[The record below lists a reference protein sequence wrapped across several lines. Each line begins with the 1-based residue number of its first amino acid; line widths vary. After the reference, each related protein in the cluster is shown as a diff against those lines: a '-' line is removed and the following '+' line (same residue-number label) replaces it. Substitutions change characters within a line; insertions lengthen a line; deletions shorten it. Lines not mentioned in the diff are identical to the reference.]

1 MTAGAAAIVA
11 NAVVIGRPVWTP
23 EILAALAAM
32 FLQYQLTPERQE
44 RTPPE
49 AKDPESPDAN

>member
-23 EILAALAAM
+23 EILAALARM
-32 FLQYQLTPERQE
+32 FQDQRTPETPK
-44 RTPPE
+44 RTPT
-49 AKDPESPDAN
+49 AGDGRC